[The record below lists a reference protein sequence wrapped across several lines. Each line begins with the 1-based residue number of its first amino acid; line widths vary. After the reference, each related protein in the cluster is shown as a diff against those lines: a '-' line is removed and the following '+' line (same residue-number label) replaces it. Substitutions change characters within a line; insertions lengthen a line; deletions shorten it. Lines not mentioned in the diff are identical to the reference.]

1 MAATR
6 ITGNSVAQ
14 PALQA
19 HPSNLTAAL
28 WMAGWLSAMVV
39 LAVAGR
45 EATRELAVFQI
56 MELRSVIGLV
66 LLYPL
71 IHRSGGFTAMK
82 TQRLAQHIA
91 RNTVHY
97 AAQFGWF
104 VALTMIPLA
113 QLVAIEFTMP
123 MWTAVLAVAVLGE
136 RMGMW
141 KSAAVLLGLVGVAI
155 IVRPHTGAVAPGQ
168 LIALVA
174 AVGFA
179 VSVIMVKRLT
189 RTESTVAIIFW
200 MLAVQ
205 SVLGL
210 LPAVQVWRWP
220 STQVWPWVMVIAV
233 CGTFSHFCMARA
245 MVYADATVVV
255 PMDFLRVPLTALAG
269 WLIYAEGIDAFTLLG
284 AGLILSGN
292 LLNLKAAGAAPATA

>member
-1 MAATR
+1 MRATRNAAATSPLR
-6 ITGNSVAQ
+6 S
-14 PALQA
+14 

-56 MELRSVIGLV
+56 MEMRSVIGLA

-71 IHRSGGFTAMK
+71 IHRSGGLAAMQ
-82 TQRLAQHIA
+82 TRHLAQHIG

-123 MWTAVLAVAVLGE
+123 MWTAMLAVAVLGE
-136 RMGMW
+136 RMGWW

-155 IVRPHTGAVAPGQ
+155 IVRPHTGAIAPGQ
-168 LIALVA
+168 LIALAA

-200 MLAVQ
+200 MLVVQ

-210 LPAVQVWRWP
+210 LPALQVWRWP
-220 STQVWPWVMVIAV
+220 SAQAWPWVIVIAV

-269 WLIYAEGIDAFTLLG
+269 WLFYAEGIDAFTLLG
-284 AGLILSGN
+284 AGLILGGN
-292 LLNLKAAGAAPATA
+292 LLNLKGAGGSTPK

>member
-1 MAATR
+1 M
-6 ITGNSVAQ
+6 TGVQ
-14 PALQA
+14 TCAL
-19 HPSNLTAAL
+19 PIS
-28 WMAGWLSAMVV
+28 
-39 LAVAGR
+39 
-45 EATRELAVFQI
+45 
-56 MELRSVIGLV
+56 
-66 LLYPL
+66 
-71 IHRSGGFTAMK
+71 
-82 TQRLAQHIA
+82 
-91 RNTVHY
+91 
-97 AAQFGWF
+97 
-104 VALTMIPLA
+104 

-141 KSAAVLLGLVGVAI
+141 KSAAVLLGLIGVAI

-168 LIALVA
+168 LIALAA

-179 VSVIMVKRLT
+179 VSVIMVKKLT

-200 MLAVQ
+200 MLVVQ

-210 LPAVQVWRWP
+210 LPALQVWRWP
-220 STQVWPWVMVIAV
+220 SAQAWPWVIVIGV
-233 CGTFSHFCMARA
+233 CGTVSHFCMARA

-284 AGLILSGN
+284 AGLILAGN
-292 LLNLKAAGAAPATA
+292 LLNLKGAGASRPK